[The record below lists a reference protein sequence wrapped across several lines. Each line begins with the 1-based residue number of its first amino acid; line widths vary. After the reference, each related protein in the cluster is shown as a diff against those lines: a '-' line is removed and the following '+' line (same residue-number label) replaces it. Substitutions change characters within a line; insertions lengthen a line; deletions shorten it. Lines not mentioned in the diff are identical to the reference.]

1 MKVQEGEGTMEDN
14 KNLSNDEI
22 EFRKA
27 LEESDNTFLS
37 RGKIVKGKV
46 VQFDDTDVFIDFD
59 SKSEGKIKRSE
70 FDKEPTIGEEIE
82 AIVSGEDDKGYVI
95 LSKSEI
101 DKRKSQ
107 ELIDNA
113 VKNNT
118 AITGVVKEVVR
129 SDSKVAGFKVSIM
142 GHQAFCP
149 FSQID
154 LAKGIK
160 ESDYIGKEFEFR
172 VIKKNGRDVVVSRRV
187 LLEETQ
193 NAGIETFLNNLQE
206 NDIINGK
213 VKNIE
218 KFGAFV
224 EITPGFD
231 GFLAIPNMSWDKV
244 INPKSIISKGEER
257 MFKVLHIDKENRKV
271 DLGIKQL
278 DEDPW
283 GKFVEQYHIDDVIQG
298 EVTNVKKFGAFV
310 KVADGIEGLV
320 HVSDLSWNSHVN
332 NPNDFVKKGAF
343 LECKI
348 LDMNAAERKL
358 TLGLKQVKENPWDT
372 VEKDFP
378 VKSAVKCKVK
388 RIIKNFAVFE
398 LPNGLEGICDI
409 SDFDWRNNIVNMK
422 DYVKEGEEVNMV
434 IMSIDRDKQRIK
446 LSYKHTKDS
455 PWRLFEKAHPQ
466 GSIVDG
472 TVKAIVD
479 SGAIISLEDD
489 LEGYMHVSQVEIPK
503 GSTLEEVLK
512 VGETYPFVVREVN
525 QSKRRISLSRREYM
539 EAQNKK
545 ETQNYISKAE
555 PTSLTYNP
563 FDNINN

>member
-1 MKVQEGEGTMEDN
+1 MEDN
-14 KNLSNDEI
+14 KNLSNNNDQELFLEAI
-22 EFRKA
+22 AGLKDNNPIDRK
-27 LEESDNTFLS
+27 T
-37 RGKIVKGKV
+37 KVKGKV
-46 VQFDDTDVFIDFD
+46 VQFDENDVFIDFD
-59 SKSEGKIKRSE
+59 FKSEGKIKRSE
-70 FDKEPTIGEEIE
+70 FDKEPNIGDEVE
-82 AIVSGEDDKGYVI
+82 AIIIGEDDNNI
-95 LSKSEI
+95 LLSKTEI

-193 NAGIETFLNNLQE
+193 NAGIETFLNNLKE

-218 KFGAFV
+218 KFGAFI

-271 DLGIKQL
+271 DLGLKQL

-283 GKFVEQYHIDDVIQG
+283 GKFVEQYHIDDVING

-479 SGAIISLEDD
+479 SGAIVSLEDD

-503 GSTLEEVLK
+503 GSTLEEVVK

>member
-1 MKVQEGEGTMEDN
+1 MAYDGLVNYSIVNEIKNILIDGKVDKIYEP
-14 KNLSNDEI
+14 SFDEI
-22 EFRKA
+22 ILGIYSNGVKHALNFNTNSMYYRANLTTNSKPNPTQAPNFCMTLRKYLQNTHITNIYTNN
-27 LEESDNTFLS
+27 LERIIFIELEGYNNEL
-37 RGKIVKGKV
+37 KQLK
-46 VQFDDTDVFIDFD
+46 VFITNCPYDN
-59 SKSEGKIKRSE
+59 I
-70 FDKEPTIGEEIE
+70 
-82 AIVSGEDDKGYVI
+82 DD
-95 LSKSEI
+95 
-101 DKRKSQ
+101 
-107 ELIDNA
+107 
-113 VKNNT
+113 
-118 AITGVVKEVVR
+118 
-129 SDSKVAGFKVSIM
+129 
-142 GHQAFCP
+142 
-149 FSQID
+149 
-154 LAKGIK
+154 
-160 ESDYIGKEFEFR
+160 
-172 VIKKNGRDVVVSRRV
+172 
-187 LLEETQ
+187 
-193 NAGIETFLNNLQE
+193 LN
-206 NDIINGK
+206 
-213 VKNIE
+213 
-218 KFGAFV
+218 
-224 EITPGFD
+224 
-231 GFLAIPNMSWDKV
+231 SY
-244 INPKSIISKGEER
+244 
-257 MFKVLHIDKENRKV
+257 
-271 DLGIKQL
+271 IKQL

>member
-1 MKVQEGEGTMEDN
+1 MEDN

-27 LEESDNTFLS
+27 LEGSDNTSLS
-37 RGKIVKGKV
+37 RGKIIKGKV

-59 SKSEGKIKRSE
+59 SKSEGKIKRNE
-70 FDKEPTIGEEIE
+70 FDKEPVIGEEIE

-101 DKRKSQ
+101 DKRRSH
-107 ELIDNA
+107 ELIEDA
-113 VKNNT
+113 VKNST
-118 AITGVVKEVVR
+118 PIKGVVKEVI
-129 SDSKVAGFKVSIM
+129 KGGFKVSIM
-142 GHQAFCP
+142 GNQAFCP
-149 FSQID
+149 YSQMD
-154 LAKGIK
+154 TARGIK
-160 ESDYIGKEFEFR
+160 ETDYIGNEYDFKI
-172 VIKKNGRDVVVSRRV
+172 IKKNGRDIVVSRRV
-187 LLEETQ
+187 LLEEVQ
-193 NAGIETFLNNLQE
+193 NAGIESFLNDLKE

-224 EITPGFD
+224 EITSGLD

-244 INPKSIISKGEER
+244 INPRSIISKGDER
-257 MFKVLHIDKENRKV
+257 MFKVLSVDKEKRRV
-271 DLGIKQL
+271 DLGLKQL
-278 DEDPW
+278 DDDPW
-283 GKFVEQYHIDDVIQG
+283 NKFAEQYKVDDVIHG
-298 EVTNVKKFGAFV
+298 EVTNIKKFGAFV

-320 HVSDLSWNSHVN
+320 HISDLSWNSHVN
-332 NPNDFVKKGAF
+332 NPNDFVKKGDF

-348 LDMNAAERKL
+348 LGMNASDRKL

-372 VEKDFP
+372 VERDFP
-378 VKSAVKCKVK
+378 IKSIVKCIVK

-422 DYVKEGEEVNMV
+422 DYVKEGEEVSMV
-434 IMSIDRDKQRIK
+434 IMSIDRNRQRIK

-455 PWRLFEKAHPQ
+455 PWRLFEKSHPQ

-472 TVKAIVD
+472 TVKVLVD
-479 SGAIISLEDD
+479 SGAIISLEDN
-489 LEGYMHVSQVEIPK
+489 LEGYMHISQVEIPK
-503 GSTLEEVLK
+503 GGALEEVLK
-512 VGETYPFVVREVN
+512 AGETYPFVVREVN

-563 FDNINN
+563 FDSINN

>member
-1 MKVQEGEGTMEDN
+1 MEDN
-14 KNLSNDEI
+14 KNLSNNNDQELFLEAI
-22 EFRKA
+22 AGLKDNNPIDRK
-27 LEESDNTFLS
+27 T
-37 RGKIVKGKV
+37 KVKGKV
-46 VQFDDTDVFIDFD
+46 VQFDENDVFIDFD
-59 SKSEGKIKRSE
+59 FKSEGKIKRSE
-70 FDKEPTIGEEIE
+70 FDKEPNIGDEVE
-82 AIVSGEDDKGYVI
+82 AIIIGEDDNNI
-95 LSKSEI
+95 LLSKTEI

-218 KFGAFV
+218 KFGAFI

-271 DLGIKQL
+271 DLGLKQL

-283 GKFVEQYHIDDVIQG
+283 GKFVEQYHIDDVING

-479 SGAIISLEDD
+479 SGAIVSLEDD

-503 GSTLEEVLK
+503 GSTLEEVVK

>member
-1 MKVQEGEGTMEDN
+1 MEDN
-14 KNLSNDEI
+14 NLSNERE
-22 EFRKA
+22 EFLKA
-27 LEESDNTFLS
+27 LESSDNTSLS
-37 RGKIVKGKV
+37 RGKNIKGKV
-46 VQFDDTDVFIDFD
+46 VQFDDTDVFIDFE

-70 FDKEPTIGEEIE
+70 FDKEPIVGEEIE

-95 LSKSEI
+95 LSKIEI

-118 AITGVVKEVVR
+118 PISGIVKEAI
-129 SDSKVAGFKVSIM
+129 KGGFKVSIN
-142 GHQAFCP
+142 GSQAFCP

-160 ESDYIGKEFEFR
+160 EADYIGNEYDFR
-172 VIKKNGRDVVVSRRV
+172 IIKRNSKDLVVSRRV

-193 NAGIETFLNNLQE
+193 NAGIETFLNGLKE

-218 KFGAFV
+218 KFGAFI
-224 EITPGFD
+224 EITPGLD
-231 GFLAIPNMSWDKV
+231 GFLTIPNMSWDKV
-244 INPKSIISKGEER
+244 VNPKAIISKGDER
-257 MFKVLHIDKENRKV
+257 MFKVLSVDKEKRRV
-271 DLGIKQL
+271 DLGLKQL

-283 GKFVEQYHIDDVIQG
+283 GKFVEQYKKDDVIQG

-378 VKSAVKCKVK
+378 VKSSVKCKVK

-409 SDFDWRNNIVNMK
+409 IDFDWRNNIVNMK
-422 DYVKEGEEVNMV
+422 DYVKEGEDVNMV

-446 LSYKHTKDS
+446 LSYKHTQES

-479 SGAIISLEDD
+479 SGAIVSLEDD
-489 LEGYMHVSQVEIPK
+489 LEGYMHISQVEIPK
-503 GSTLEEVLK
+503 GSTLEEVVK
-512 VGETYPFVVREVN
+512 VGEVYPFVVREVN

>member
-1 MKVQEGEGTMEDN
+1 MEDN

-378 VKSAVKCKVK
+378 VKSSVKCKVK

>member
-1 MKVQEGEGTMEDN
+1 MEDN

-27 LEESDNTFLS
+27 LEEKSDNTALS

-46 VQFDDTDVFIDFD
+46 VQFDDTDVFIDFE
-59 SKSEGKIKRSE
+59 SKSEGKIKRRE
-70 FDKEPTIGEEIE
+70 FDKEPAIGEEIE

-118 AITGVVKEVVR
+118 PIKGIVKEVI
-129 SDSKVAGFKVSIM
+129 KGGFKVSII
-142 GHQAFCP
+142 GYQAFCP

-160 ESDYIGKEFEFR
+160 EADYLGKEYDFR
-172 VIKKNGRDVVVSRRV
+172 IIKKNGRDVVVSRRV

-193 NAGIETFLNNLQE
+193 NAGIETFLNELKE

-224 EITPGFD
+224 EITPGLD

-244 INPKSIISKGEER
+244 INPKSIISKGDER
-257 MFKVLHIDKENRKV
+257 MFKVLSVDREKRRV
-271 DLGIKQL
+271 DLGLKQL

-283 GKFVEQYHIDDVIQG
+283 GKFVEQYKKDDIIQG

-310 KVADGIEGLV
+310 KVADGIEGLI

-348 LDMNAAERKL
+348 LNMDAAERKL

-372 VEKDFP
+372 IERDFH
-378 VKSAVKCKVK
+378 VKSSVKCKVK

-422 DYVKEGEEVNMV
+422 DYVKEGEDVNMV

-446 LSYKHTKDS
+446 LSYKHTYES

-472 TVKAIVD
+472 TVKTVID
-479 SGAIISLEDD
+479 SGVIVSLEND
-489 LEGYMHVSQVEIPK
+489 LEGYMHISQVEIPK
-503 GSTLEEVLK
+503 GSTLEETVK

>member
-1 MKVQEGEGTMEDN
+1 MEDN
-14 KNLSNDEI
+14 KNLSNNNDQELFLEAI
-22 EFRKA
+22 AGLKDNNPIDRK
-27 LEESDNTFLS
+27 T
-37 RGKIVKGKV
+37 KVKGKV
-46 VQFDDTDVFIDFD
+46 VQFDENDVFIDFD
-59 SKSEGKIKRSE
+59 FKSEGKIKRSE
-70 FDKEPTIGEEIE
+70 FDKEPNIGDEVE
-82 AIVSGEDDKGYVI
+82 AIIIGEDDNNI
-95 LSKSEI
+95 LLSKTEI

-118 AITGVVKEVVR
+118 AIIGVVKEVVR

-218 KFGAFV
+218 KFGAFI

-271 DLGIKQL
+271 DLGLKQL

-283 GKFVEQYHIDDVIQG
+283 GKFVEQYHIDDVING

-348 LDMNAAERKL
+348 LDMNVAERKL

-479 SGAIISLEDD
+479 SGAIVSLEDD

-503 GSTLEEVLK
+503 GSTLEEVVK